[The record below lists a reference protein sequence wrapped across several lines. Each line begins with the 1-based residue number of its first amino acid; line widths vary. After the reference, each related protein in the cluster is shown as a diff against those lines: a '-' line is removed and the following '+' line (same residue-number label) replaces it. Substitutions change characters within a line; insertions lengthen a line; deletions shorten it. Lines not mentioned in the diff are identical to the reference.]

1 MTPATVTPAT
11 PNESGI
17 EPLNEASNRLAEAT
31 AAMTVAQV
39 SRSAARATPIPS
51 RANAL
56 SQAGRSVIRAGATA
70 GYHLMRLGP
79 AGLAGIGAAVAAAI
93 LALVALVDV
102 QHNSAD
108 LAARIAAA
116 RHNPLVAR
124 PESELENLVATL
136 PGRDQMPAVV
146 GQVLKQAALAGITL
160 TDGHYTYSPTTGTQ
174 VARYVL
180 EFPVKAQYPGIRDF
194 INRTLTEIPAAA
206 LDKLSIQ
213 RKVVG
218 DPAVTAN
225 VQFVVFIRS
234 EAEK

>member
-1 MTPATVTPAT
+1 MTAAT
-11 PNESGI
+11 PNESSI
-17 EPLNEASNRLAEAT
+17 DPLNDASNRAAEAT
-31 AAMTVAQV
+31 AALTVAQV
-39 SRSAARATPIPS
+39 PRSTVRATPIQS
-51 RANAL
+51 RTNAL
-56 SQAGRSVIRAGATA
+56 SVTSRSVIRAAATA
-70 GYHLMRLGP
+70 GYHLVRLGP
-79 AGLAGIGAAVAAAI
+79 AGLAGIGAAVAAAT

-116 RHNPLVAR
+116 ARQNPTVAR
-124 PESELENLVATL
+124 PETVLENLVASL
-136 PGRDQMPAVV
+136 PARDQMPAVV
-146 GQVLKQAALAGITL
+146 GQVLKQASLAGVTL
-160 TDGHYTYSPTTGTQ
+160 TDGHYTYSPPTGTQ

-180 EFPVKAQYPGIRDF
+180 ELPVKAQYPGIRDF

-225 VQFVVFIRS
+225 VQFVVFVRS

>member
-1 MTPATVTPAT
+1 MTDAT

-17 EPLNEASNRLAEAT
+17 EPLNDASNRMAEAT
-31 AAMTVAQV
+31 AAMTVAQLP
-39 SRSAARATPIPS
+39 RSTMRATPTQS

-56 SQAGRSVIRAGATA
+56 SMTSRSVIRAAATA
-70 GYHLMRLGP
+70 GYHLARLGP
-79 AGLAGIGAAVAAAI
+79 AGLAGIGAAVAATV
-93 LALVALVDV
+93 ALVALLDV
-102 QHNSAD
+102 QNNSVE

-116 RHNPLVAR
+116 RHNPTVAR
-124 PESELENLVATL
+124 PETVLENLVASL
-136 PGRDQMPAVV
+136 PARDQMPAVV
-146 GQVLKQAALAGITL
+146 GQVLKQASLAGVTL
-160 TDGHYTYSPTTGTQ
+160 TDGHYTYSPPTGTQ

-225 VQFVVFIRS
+225 VQFVVFVRS

>member
-1 MTPATVTPAT
+1 MTAAT

-17 EPLNEASNRLAEAT
+17 EPLNDASNRVTEAT

-39 SRSAARATPIPS
+39 PRSTMRATPVQS

-56 SQAGRSVIRAGATA
+56 SMTSRSAIRAAATA
-70 GYHLMRLGP
+70 GYHLARLGP
-79 AGLAGIGAAVAAAI
+79 AGLAGIGAAVAAATV
-93 LALVALVDV
+93 ALVALVDV
-102 QHNSAD
+102 QNNSAE

-116 RHNPLVAR
+116 RHNPTVSR
-124 PESELENLVATL
+124 PETVLENLVASL
-136 PGRDQMPAVV
+136 PARDQMPAVV
-146 GQVLKQAALAGITL
+146 GQVLKQASLAGVTL
-160 TDGHYTYSPTTGTQ
+160 TNGHYTYSPPTGTQ

-225 VQFVVFIRS
+225 VQFVVFVRS

>member
-1 MTPATVTPAT
+1 MTAAT

-17 EPLNEASNRLAEAT
+17 EPLNDAPDRVAEVT
-31 AAMTVAQV
+31 AAIAVAQV
-39 SRSAARATPIPS
+39 PRTTVRATPIPS
-51 RANAL
+51 RTNGL
-56 SQAGRSVIRAGATA
+56 SETRRSVMRAAATA
-70 GYHLMRLGP
+70 GYHLARLGP
-79 AGLAGIGAAVAAAI
+79 AGLAGIGAAVTAAT

-116 RHNPLVAR
+116 RRNPTVAR
-124 PESELENLVATL
+124 PETELENLVATL

-146 GQVLKQAALAGITL
+146 GQVLKQASLAGVTL
-160 TDGHYTYSPTTGTQ
+160 TDGHYTYSPPTGTQ

-225 VQFVVFIRS
+225 VQFVVFVRS

>member
-1 MTPATVTPAT
+1 MTAAT
-11 PNESGI
+11 PNESTI
-17 EPLNEASNRLAEAT
+17 EPLNDASDRVAEVT
-31 AAMTVAQV
+31 AAMTVVQAPPV
-39 SRSAARATPIPS
+39 RAIPTRPPMSALSVTSRSVTRAA
-51 RANAL
+51 
-56 SQAGRSVIRAGATA
+56 ATA
-70 GYHLMRLGP
+70 GYHLARLGP
-79 AGLAGIGAAVAAAI
+79 AGLAGIGAAVAAAT
-93 LALVALVDV
+93 LALVALVEV
-102 QHNSAD
+102 QHNSVD

-116 RHNPLVAR
+116 RRNPTIAR
-124 PESELENLVATL
+124 PETELENLVATL

-146 GQVLKQAALAGITL
+146 GQVLKQASLAGVTL
-160 TDGHYTYSPTTGTQ
+160 TDGHYTYSPPTGTQ

-225 VQFVVFIRS
+225 VQFVVFVRS